1 MAKTMLMVTSVA
13 SMIRQFNMDNVAILQ
28 DLGYQVHVATNF
40 EHGSTMS
47 AEENQK
53 LKGELQQLGVVAHQ
67 VDFPRGIGTPKA
79 LYVAFK
85 QLSILAKDN
94 DYYFIHC
101 QSAIGGV
108 CGRLIGHRHHIKVI
122 YTAHGFQFFKGS
134 SRLSWLTIYPVEKY
148 LSRYTDNLITVNQE
162 DTNLAKSKFNA
173 KQVSYVPGIGI
184 NVEKIQHTKIN
195 RTEKRN
201 ELGIPNNAT
210 MILSVGELN
219 NNKNHS
225 AVINALGKIKHEN
238 IIYVICGI
246 GEKKEELMSLAK
258 ANGLEGSFKLLGYR
272 TDVIE
277 IMKAA
282 DIFIF
287 PSFREGLPVSLMEA
301 MAAGLPIIAS
311 KTRGNTD
318 LIDDGVNGYLFKPTE
333 SNDDD
338 LVRILKLLITDKK
351 IQKNFVTANLKKVS
365 LFSQTIVKKYM
376 YSIYS
381 SL

>member
-1 MAKTMLMVTSVA
+1 
-13 SMIRQFNMDNVAILQ
+13 
-28 DLGYQVHVATNF
+28 
-40 EHGSTMS
+40 
-47 AEENQK
+47 
-53 LKGELQQLGVVAHQ
+53 
-67 VDFPRGIGTPKA
+67 
-79 LYVAFK
+79 
-85 QLSILAKDN
+85 
-94 DYYFIHC
+94 
-101 QSAIGGV
+101 
-108 CGRLIGHRHHIKVI
+108 
-122 YTAHGFQFFKGS
+122 
-134 SRLSWLTIYPVEKY
+134 
-148 LSRYTDNLITVNQE
+148 
-162 DTNLAKSKFNA
+162 
-173 KQVSYVPGIGI
+173 
-184 NVEKIQHTKIN
+184 
-195 RTEKRN
+195 
-201 ELGIPNNAT
+201 
-210 MILSVGELN
+210 
-219 NNKNHS
+219 
-225 AVINALGKIKHEN
+225 
-238 IIYVICGI
+238 
-246 GEKKEELMSLAK
+246 

-365 LFSQTIVKKYM
+365 LFSQIIVKKYM